1 MPGYIDAGEKTLD
14 LGQQGIDD
22 LRSQLSND
30 FFAIGIFP
38 DSGASSGNDNCRHY
52 IEFNANA
59 GGAGR
64 PKLIVNGR
72 LWDSTEGN
80 CKDLA
85 VDEYALGI
93 ITNRNLWSEKNLMRF
108 ESDYN
113 EEYSELKD
121 NFIQKVNDFGFI
133 IKEVETGGI
142 LFDGQRNIPR
152 GLNVYA
158 KTTLIDVFDEN
169 ANITKSTI
177 NIIVW

>member
-1 MPGYIDAGEKTLD
+1 M
-14 LGQQGIDD
+14 
-22 LRSQLSND
+22 
-30 FFAIGIFP
+30 
-38 DSGASSGNDNCRHY
+38 
-52 IEFNANA
+52 NA
-59 GGAGR
+59 R
-64 PKLIVNGR
+64 
-72 LWDSTEGN
+72 
-80 CKDLA
+80 
-85 VDEYALGI
+85 
-93 ITNRNLWSEKNLMRF
+93 
-108 ESDYN
+108 
-113 EEYSELKD
+113 KD